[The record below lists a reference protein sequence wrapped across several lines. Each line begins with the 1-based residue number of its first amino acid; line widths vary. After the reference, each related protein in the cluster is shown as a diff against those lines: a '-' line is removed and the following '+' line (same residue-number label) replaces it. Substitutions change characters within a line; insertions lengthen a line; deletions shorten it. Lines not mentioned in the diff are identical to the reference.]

1 MTLALPKLYRSPMHR
16 RLLIAAIVIAAA
28 SVVAGASKQH
38 AVRPVAHPN
47 GPTFNKE
54 VVRVFQ
60 DHCQSCHHPGD
71 IAPFSLMDYAS
82 AKPYATQIKVMTQTH
97 QMPPWKPTP
106 GCGDFAETRSI
117 STNELDTIARWVDA
131 GAPEGN
137 RADLPTPIDFSSG
150 WTLGQPDLVLSY
162 PETFTPTASGDTY
175 RCLPLPTNLT
185 SDQYVSAIDIHPGDR
200 KTVHHV
206 IAFIDK
212 SGASA
217 NLDAAE
223 AGPGYTCFGGPGFNI
238 TDPGAA
244 TLGGWAPGQVAS
256 RLPEQVAFLLP
267 KASNVVLQVHY
278 HPHDGQPQPD
288 KTEIGIYYAKKKPQQ
303 QLYVLPLI
311 NDQFTIPP
319 GDANYKVSAPPNGP
333 LFTPF
338 GLHLWGIYPH
348 MHLLGRKMN
357 VAAHLPGGT
366 DECLINID
374 DWDFNW
380 QGLYQ
385 YASPIA
391 IPGGSS
397 LSVGA
402 YYDNSTDNMRNPNY
416 PPKAVSWGEQT
427 TDEMCI
433 AFIAFTV
440 DGLTANSKADMRWV
454 PNWQSA
460 R

>member
-1 MTLALPKLYRSPMHR
+1 MPR

-47 GPTFNKE
+47 GGPTFSKE

-82 AKPYATQIKVMTQTH
+82 AKPYATQIKVMTQSH

-117 STNELDTIARWVDA
+117 STSELDTIKRWVDA

-162 PETFTPTASGDTY
+162 PETFTPAASGDTY

-185 SDQYVSAIDIHPGDR
+185 SDQYVSAIDVHPGDR

-206 IAFIDK
+206 IAYIDK
-212 SGASA
+212 SGASE

-238 TDPGAA
+238 NDPAAA
-244 TLGGWAPGQVAS
+244 TLGGWAPGAIAT
-256 RLPEQVAFLLP
+256 RLPEEVAYSLP
-267 KASNVVLQVHY
+267 AASRVVLQVHY
-278 HPHDGQPQPD
+278 HPHDGLPQPD
-288 KTEIGIYYAKKKPQQ
+288 RTEIGIYYAKKKPQK
-303 QLYVLPLI
+303 LLRVLPLI
-311 NDQFTIPP
+311 NDTFTIPP
-319 GDANYKVSAPPNGP
+319 NNSNYKVNADFALPFFAPPVHVYAI
-333 LFTPF
+333 F
-338 GLHLWGIYPH
+338 PH
-348 MHLLGRKMN
+348 MHLLGRTMN
-357 VAAHLPGGT
+357 VSAILPNGST
-366 DECLINID
+366 ACLININ

-380 QGLYQ
+380 QGMYQ
-385 YASPIA
+385 YNTPVAVPPSTTLLLEA
-391 IPGGSS
+391 H
-397 LSVGA
+397 
-402 YYDNSTDNMRNPNY
+402 YDNSTDNMRNPNY

-433 AFIAFTV
+433 AFIGFTL
-440 DGLTANSKADMRWV
+440 DSENLSTTGKLEASWV
-454 PNWQSA
+454 PRIPA
-460 R
+460 GR